1 MSSLH
6 DKPTE
11 TGPKKLLAI
20 DGGGV
25 RGEIAPE
32 VLAKIENLLGRGDS
46 RFRLAGYFDPIGHEH
61 RRDQR
66 RRPGGGRAVKPE
78 HFTRFPPG
86 G

>member
-20 DGGGV
+20 DGGGI
-25 RGEIAPE
+25 RGVIAPE
-32 VLAKIENLLGRGDS
+32 VLAKIENLLGRGRLEVPS
-46 RFRLAGYFDPIGHEH
+46 RRLLRPHRGHAH

-66 RRPGGGRAVKPE
+66 RRPSSEAE
-78 HFTRFPPG
+78 HFARFSPG